1 MTTTEEILVL
11 SATAF
16 EQLALR
22 EAVAERV
29 QRNVAER
36 EWVSG
41 KIGTQ
46 PVTLVATGIGA
57 VNTAH
62 ALTCYLQGQRPR
74 RVVQVGVGGAYPE
87 SGASVGDLALA
98 SEEYYGDLGV
108 RTPDG
113 WQGGE
118 LIGIPVLEKGRSY
131 YNAFPSTSSGYNGR
145 QRFCRKLT
153 SAPSSL
159 CRNAR
164 GTDELGVERG
174 RRFGGFVRKHGG
186 RGCRARMRLVRSPF
200 CRAARYEQHRR
211 AARAGAMGFAAKPP
225 LGRRLAVQKLIEE
238 GLCA

>member
-1 MTTTEEILVL
+1 MTTAEEILVL

-29 QRNVAER
+29 QRKVAER

-131 YNAFPSTSSGYNGR
+131 YNCFPIDEQWV
-145 QRFCRKLT
+145 QRAAAVF
-153 SAPSSL
+153 AGSL
-159 CRNAR
+159 YRPLRHCA
-164 GTDELGVERG
+164 GMHGH
-174 RRFGGFVRKHGG
+174 RRVGGGKRAALWGFVRKHGG
-186 RGCRARMRLVRSPF
+186 RGRRARMRLVRSPF
-200 CRAARYEQHRR
+200 CRVARYEQHRR
-211 AARAGAMGFAAKPP
+211 AARAGAMGFAA
-225 LGRRLAVQKLIEE
+225 RRR
-238 GLCA
+238 

>member
-62 ALTCYLQGQRPR
+62 ALTCYLQGSGRGGSSKSAWAGRIPR
-74 RVVQVGVGGAYPE
+74 AGP
-87 SGASVGDLALA
+87 A
-98 SEEYYGDLGV
+98 SEIW
-108 RTPDG
+108 P
-113 WQGGE
+113 
-118 LIGIPVLEKGRSY
+118 
-131 YNAFPSTSSGYNGR
+131 
-145 QRFCRKLT
+145 
-153 SAPSSL
+153 
-159 CRNAR
+159 
-164 GTDELGVERG
+164 
-174 RRFGGFVRKHGG
+174 
-186 RGCRARMRLVRSPF
+186 
-200 CRAARYEQHRR
+200 
-211 AARAGAMGFAAKPP
+211 
-225 LGRRLAVQKLIEE
+225 
-238 GLCA
+238 

>member
-1 MTTTEEILVL
+1 MTVTEEILVL

-22 EAVAERV
+22 EAVVERV
-29 QRNVAER
+29 QRKVAER

-57 VNTAH
+57 VNAAH
-62 ALTCYLQGQRPR
+62 ALTCYLQGQRPL
-74 RVVQVGVGGAYPE
+74 RVVQVGVGGAYPA

-98 SEEYYGDLGV
+98 SEECYGDLGV

-118 LIGIPVLEKGRSY
+118 LIGIPVLEKERSY
-131 YNAFPSTSSGYNGR
+131 YNCFPIDEQWV
-145 QRFCRKLT
+145 QRAATALPEAYIGPFVTVQEC
-153 SAPSSL
+153 A
-159 CRNAR
+159 
-164 GTDELGVERG
+164 GTDELGAERG
-174 RRFGGFVRKHGG
+174 RRFGALCENMEGAAAAHLCALYEVPFAEL
-186 RGCRARMRLVRSPF
+186 RAMSNIVEQRTREQWDLP
-200 CRAARYEQHRR
+200 RA
-211 AARAGAMGFAAKPP
+211 AARAQAA
-225 LGRRLAVQKLIEE
+225 AQKLLEE

>member
-1 MTTTEEILVL
+1 MTATEEILVL

-22 EAVAERV
+22 EAMTERV

-41 KIGTQ
+41 KIGAQ

-62 ALTCYLQGQRPR
+62 ALTCYLQGQRPQ
-74 RVVQVGVGGAYPE
+74 RVVQIGVGGAYPA
-87 SGASVGDLALA
+87 SGAKVGCLALA
-98 SEEYYGDLGV
+98 SVEHYGDLGV

-118 LIGIPVLEKGRSY
+118 LIGIPVLEKGRAY
-131 YNAFPSTSSGYNGR
+131 YNCFPTDEQWV
-145 QRFCRKLT
+145 QRA
-153 SAPSSL
+153 SAALPQAHVGPFVTVQECS
-159 CRNAR
+159 

-174 RRFGGFVRKHGG
+174 RRFGALCENMEGAAAAHVCALYGVPFAEL
-186 RGCRARMRLVRSPF
+186 RAMSNMVQR
-200 CRAARYEQHRR
+200 RAPEQWDLPLA
-211 AARAGAMGFAAKPP
+211 AARAQAAARQ
-225 LGRRLAVQKLIEE
+225 LLEE

>member
-1 MTTTEEILVL
+1 MPATEEILVL

-29 QRNVAER
+29 QRKVAER

-41 KIGTQ
+41 KIGAQ

-62 ALTCYLQGQRPR
+62 ALTCYLQAQRPQ
-74 RVVQVGVGGAYPE
+74 RVVQVGVGGAYPD

-98 SEEYYGDLGV
+98 SAEYYGDLGV

-113 WQGGE
+113 WQGAA
-118 LIGIPVLEKGRSY
+118 LIGIPVLKKGCSY
-131 YNAFPSTSSGYNGR
+131 YNYFPLDERWVQQAAAAVPKAHVGPFVTV
-145 QRFCRKLT
+145 QEC
-153 SAPSSL
+153 A
-159 CRNAR
+159 

-174 RRFGGFVRKHGG
+174 RRFGALCENMEGAAAAHVCALYEVPFAEL
-186 RGCRARMRLVRSPF
+186 RAMSNIVKQRTREQWDLP
-200 CRAARYEQHRR
+200 RA
-211 AARAGAMGFAAKPP
+211 AARAQAA
-225 LGRRLAVQKLIEE
+225 AQKLLEE

>member
-1 MTTTEEILVL
+1 MTATEEILVL

-22 EAVAERV
+22 EAVAEPV

-41 KIGTQ
+41 KIGAQ

-62 ALTCYLQGQRPR
+62 ALTCYLQAQRPQ
-74 RVVQVGVGGAYPE
+74 RVVQIGVGGAYPQ

-98 SEEYYGDLGV
+98 SEENYGDLGV

-118 LIGIPVLEKGRSY
+118 LIGIPVLEKERSY
-131 YNAFPSTSSGYNGR
+131 YNCFPIDEQWV
-145 QRFCRKLT
+145 QRAADGFARSPHRPLRHRAGMLR
-153 SAPSSL
+153 APT
-159 CRNAR
+159 NWGWKGGGA
-164 GTDELGVERG
+164 LGPCA
-174 RRFGGFVRKHGG
+174 KTW
-186 RGCRARMRLVRSPF
+186 RARRPRTYAPYTTCLSPS
-200 CRAARYEQHRR
+200 
-211 AARAGAMGFAAKPP
+211 
-225 LGRRLAVQKLIEE
+225 
-238 GLCA
+238 CAP